1 MKLGLSIA
9 VRLFIQETIRGKTD
23 AGAGFAA
30 IGGETARNQGRLWPA
45 STHPQDHS
53 SSCLKTELRVVT
65 SSRSIVIHSAASL
78 NDRD

>member
-30 IGGETARNQGRLWPA
+30 IGGETARNLRGGSGR
-45 STHPQDHS
+45 PQH
-53 SSCLKTELRVVT
+53 TLRT
-65 SSRSIVIHSAASL
+65 TLRLA
-78 NDRD
+78 